1 MTFVGVRSMI
11 MTMVMS
17 TVTISKSKL
26 KARMLEIFREVEE
39 SGQELIVTDNGKPVL
54 KIVPIKPKATVE
66 EVFGQYFGQ
75 IVFHEDINAPTI
87 DEWSE
92 V

>member
-1 MTFVGVRSMI
+1 MI
-11 MTMVMS
+11 MTMVMP

-39 SGQELIVTDNGKPVL
+39 SGRELIVTDNGKPVL

-66 EVFGQYFGQ
+66 EVFGQYFWQ

>member
-39 SGQELIVTDNGKPVL
+39 SGRELIVTDNGKPVL